1 MMSTPVGLMTGV
13 VVFDRIH
20 ERLSRQRQSLPILA
34 GKLRSAK
41 GLLLGPFVPPPRK
54 VAKSMAHRTNQKK
67 RFQSR
72 PQTRYAQPYLGEAGG
87 RLIAIS
93 RPRRRLRH

>member
-41 GLLLGPFVPPPRK
+41 GLLLGPFVHPPRK
-54 VAKSMAHRTNQKK
+54 VAKTWLI
-67 RFQSR
+67 
-72 PQTRYAQPYLGEAGG
+72 TRKSAFSLGLKLAMHNLYLGEAGG
-87 RLIAIS
+87 RLFAIS